1 MSSKLD
7 NVFDYL
13 DKLNWD
19 ELEFT
24 GNRYGGYFA
33 VTIPTKFS
41 LEVAEWITRDRHT
54 AEAKEGVK
62 RTLDLLP
69 NILLHFA
76 IELGDNIN
84 PYENKVY
91 PGSPYISWAY
101 FVDPDL
107 IDVEI
112 KDFVDEIPDDLYNKI
127 IIGWEKQDIQDI

>member
-13 DKLNWD
+13 DKLNWE

-24 GNRYGGYFA
+24 GNNRNGGYFA
-33 VTIPTKFS
+33 VSIPTKFS
-41 LEVAEWITRDRHT
+41 PEVAEWITRDKQT

-69 NILLHFA
+69 NILIRFD
-76 IELGDNIN
+76 IEIGDSIN

-101 FVDPDL
+101 FIDPDE
-107 IDVEI
+107 IDAEV
-112 KDFVDEIPDDLYNKI
+112 KDFVDEIPADLYDKI
-127 IIGWEKQDIQDI
+127 LIGWEKQVG